1 MKRRRLTLA
10 EDLLS
15 VFDVAELVG
24 RSVSTVYDWHERGLI
39 PAAIE
44 FGGRYRWRKTDII
57 EWAEAGFPQREPEQK
72 RSKAKA

>member
-24 RSVSTVYDWHERGLI
+24 RSVSTVYDWHKQGSSPPRSNS
-39 PAAIE
+39 AA
-44 FGGRYRWRKTDII
+44 GTADGPRLTSLNGPK
-57 EWAEAGFPQREPEQK
+57 QK
-72 RSKAKA
+72 